1 MFSMIQN
8 RQIAVLDREHYMPPL
23 TPEIEV
29 NHASFVTGNQE
40 IEQRH
45 PSNTAICSERS
56 IAQFISSVVVYQSI
70 E

>member
-1 MFSMIQN
+1 MFSMIH
-8 RQIAVLDREHYMPPL
+8 RTGKIAVLPIESTICPP
-23 TPEIEV
+23 EVEV

-56 IAQFISSVVVYQSI
+56 IAQFISSVVIYQSI